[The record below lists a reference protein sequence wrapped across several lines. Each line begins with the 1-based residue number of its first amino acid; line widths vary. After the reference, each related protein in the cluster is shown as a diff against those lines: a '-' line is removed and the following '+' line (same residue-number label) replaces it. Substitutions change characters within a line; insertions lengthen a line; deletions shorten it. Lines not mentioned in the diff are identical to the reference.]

1 MKSAKRLGVILMVL
15 GFLASLFG
23 CSQPKDHGLWTCLIV
38 SNLSPDRRDSYSFRV
53 NVSDGGEM
61 ILHGYCYD
69 EENEYRSDAGVVLS
83 SQTADTLRQMEIEKL
98 PAYNPQRKRWPITA
112 ADAVQ
117 RIAQITYEDGVELV
131 IFFSNEQRDTI
142 VSLLDGE
149 LVAAVSAEKHGE
161 WDKLWLNFTSDNY
174 SEGYDFEV
182 SRNERGE
189 WIAKGYCSDEEY
201 NRRESEDGIILSP
214 DTMEAI
220 REMKPERYAAVR
232 KSEPDPE
239 FEDVI
244 VLDGSSGGLTLGYA
258 DGYAVEKATPWEV
271 DHAISALL
279 KKEFAQKADK
289 Q

>member
-1 MKSAKRLGVILMVL
+1 
-15 GFLASLFG
+15 
-23 CSQPKDHGLWTCLIV
+23 
-38 SNLSPDRRDSYSFRV
+38 
-53 NVSDGGEM
+53 
-61 ILHGYCYD
+61 
-69 EENEYRSDAGVVLS
+69 
-83 SQTADTLRQMEIEKL
+83 MEIEKL

>member
-1 MKSAKRLGVILMVL
+1 MAL

-23 CSQPKDHGLWTCLIV
+23 CSQAKDHGMWTSLVV

-53 NVSDGGEM
+53 NVSEDGGM
-61 ILHGYCYD
+61 ILYGYCYD
-69 EENEYRSDAGVVLS
+69 EENEYRVDDGLVLT
-83 SQTADTLRQMEIEKL
+83 SQTVDKLRRMEIEKI
-98 PAYNPQRKRWPITA
+98 PVKEPKRKFWQKTVV
-112 ADAVQ
+112 DTVE
-117 RIAQITYEDGVELV
+117 RIAQVTYEDGAQLGL
-131 IFFSNEQRDTI
+131 ILSNDQRDTI

-189 WIAKGYCSDEEY
+189 WIAKGYCSDEAY

-232 KSEPDPE
+232 KPEPDPE
-239 FEDVI
+239 FEDAI

-258 DGYAVEKATPWEV
+258 DGYTVKKATPWEV